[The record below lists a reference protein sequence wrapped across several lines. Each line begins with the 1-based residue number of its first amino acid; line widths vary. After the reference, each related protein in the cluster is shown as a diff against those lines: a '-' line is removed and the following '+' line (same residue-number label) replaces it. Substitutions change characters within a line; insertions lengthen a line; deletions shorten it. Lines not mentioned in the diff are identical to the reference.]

1 MTLGEKLKEARKQA
15 GLSQEQ
21 LAEQLIISR
30 SAIAKWEADLGT
42 PDPDNLKILSQFC
55 NVSIEDLLNEMKTLQ
70 QAQMPVIFFH
80 NTYCGKSCD
89 GCTDQERLNCS
100 GCKIYSHSQPGG
112 CAIARCCQDR
122 QIEHCGACN
131 YAQYCNKRQTRMQ
144 QPSQRRSNQIRHDEL
159 QMRNK
164 ATLQQAEI
172 RLSVLSKYIPQ
183 LFKLTKTL
191 IACTVLQMLLKRF
204 IPHLEQWTLIPF
216 FILHCLHAIVLLQMT
231 TIHSRYRLA
240 GLIALV
246 VTPLT
251 SLSKLLP
258 QSSAFV
264 FTILI
269 AGSVLEIVGKR
280 YEYTSHADMLE
291 DLDSELAQKWRNL
304 WNWQML
310 SYCCV
315 LMSTLIA
322 RLTMLPLF
330 ILLLSCS
337 ALALAVISCFEWVYL
352 SRSARIF
359 LDYPVS
365 ALLNRVKHR
374 LNNAK

>member
-1 MTLGEKLKEARKQA
+1 
-15 GLSQEQ
+15 
-21 LAEQLIISR
+21 
-30 SAIAKWEADLGT
+30 
-42 PDPDNLKILSQFC
+42 
-55 NVSIEDLLNEMKTLQ
+55 
-70 QAQMPVIFFH
+70 
-80 NTYCGKSCD
+80 
-89 GCTDQERLNCS
+89 
-100 GCKIYSHSQPGG
+100 
-112 CAIARCCQDR
+112 
-122 QIEHCGACN
+122 
-131 YAQYCNKRQTRMQ
+131 
-144 QPSQRRSNQIRHDEL
+144 
-159 QMRNK
+159 
-164 ATLQQAEI
+164 
-172 RLSVLSKYIPQ
+172 
-183 LFKLTKTL
+183 
-191 IACTVLQMLLKRF
+191 
-204 IPHLEQWTLIPF
+204 
-216 FILHCLHAIVLLQMT
+216 MT

-251 SLSKLLP
+251 YLSKLLP

-315 LMSTLIA
+315 LMSTLVA

-337 ALALAVISCFEWVYL
+337 TLALAVISCFEWVYL